1 MTASLPALTVGSGSM
16 KIETSSIAG
25 LPQSTP
31 FICNGLQSIAI
42 RPLLFRRQMVGKL
55 G

>member
-16 KIETSSIAG
+16 KIETSSVAG

-31 FICNGLQSIAI
+31 FICNGSTVNRNTTSPISPAD
-42 RPLLFRRQMVGKL
+42 GW
-55 G
+55 